1 MQLGNWE
8 LMSTRGFHCSHDI
21 LQDLNSEGLMRY
33 LAILPSW
40 RLNNS
45 VSTTLINLAWFFSG
59 SLPAYTLIFI
69 FVWLGYIA
77 FITIPLL
84 SICTG
89 KFAICASLFPFARQ
103 NIGFVRHFM
112 RLRDKFMICA
122 ILYYC
127 QILVI

>member
-8 LMSTRGFHCSHDI
+8 LMNTRGFHCSHDI

-45 VSTTLINLAWFFSG
+45 VSTTSINLAWFFSG
-59 SLPAYTLIFI
+59 SLPAYSLIFI
-69 FVWLGYIA
+69 WLDYIT
-77 FITIPLL
+77 FLTIPLL

-89 KFAICASLFPFARQ
+89 KFAICASLYAFARQ
-103 NIGFVRHFM
+103 IHD
-112 RLRDKFMICA
+112 LRGTLLLPKLSHLIND
-122 ILYYC
+122 L
-127 QILVI
+127 